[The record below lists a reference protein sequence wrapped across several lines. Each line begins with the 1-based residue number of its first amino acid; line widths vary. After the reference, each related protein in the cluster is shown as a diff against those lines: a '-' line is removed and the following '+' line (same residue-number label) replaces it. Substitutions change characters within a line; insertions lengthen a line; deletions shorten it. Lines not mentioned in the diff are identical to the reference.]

1 MEKLIWADEF
11 DYSGSVDPKKW
22 THQLGGH
29 GWGNEEAQYYT
40 SSPSNCIVQDGVLK
54 IIARREAYENNLYT
68 SARIHTYG
76 KFSFRYGKVLVRA
89 RVPKGR
95 GTWPAVWLLGNKVRE
110 GKGWP
115 LGGEIDLMEYAGSE
129 PDRIVFSLHTGA
141 YNHRLNNH
149 RTFVYRGTDFSEDFH
164 EYGIVWKPDCIE
176 FLLDGHAVTRFV
188 RGELPLDHTEE
199 GWPFDSEFFLTINL
213 AIGGSMGGE
222 IDDTIFPA
230 SFEIDYVRVYEV

>member
-115 LGGEIDLMEYAGSE
+115 LGGEIDLMEYA
-129 PDRIVFSLHTGA
+129 
-141 YNHRLNNH
+141 
-149 RTFVYRGTDFSEDFH
+149 
-164 EYGIVWKPDCIE
+164 
-176 FLLDGHAVTRFV
+176 
-188 RGELPLDHTEE
+188 
-199 GWPFDSEFFLTINL
+199 
-213 AIGGSMGGE
+213 
-222 IDDTIFPA
+222 
-230 SFEIDYVRVYEV
+230 